1 MTLIDDYL
9 SEQIKYEK
17 KYGDNTI
24 VLMQVGH
31 FYEAYGVSNDEEKTN
46 SANMTKLSDIMNI
59 QMTRKNKNIPGNN
72 RHNPLMIGVNIY
84 SIDKYIQILLNA
96 NYTIVMISQ
105 TSDPPYVKREVTNI
119 YSPGTNIEYSIKG
132 DTNNLVSIFVEE
144 INNQKT
150 NKNILFIGAS
160 SIDLSTGKNIVFETH
175 SNINDKNYALDE
187 LFRFIQV
194 YDPKEVLFTKKN
206 VSISNDKLS
215 NYLELNNRIV
225 HYKDADD
232 LNKQFFNLNYQKQFF
247 EKIFNNHGLLSVIE
261 YLDLEQKTFGLLS
274 YVFLLDFSY
283 EHNATIVQKINK
295 PDIWNSETQLC
306 LTNNTINQLNL
317 VDHTLQ
323 NVNTK
328 YSSLFAVINNTSTN
342 IGKRLL
348 RDTLLNPIINKEEIE
363 SRYTIIDSLQK
374 DNNYK
379 KYEEYLNK
387 ISDLERLHRKLSLDL
402 LQPAD
407 FSSLDIS
414 YDNVKEIL
422 SITDTIDCEKTRS
435 LKPSKNDIQKFNDF
449 IDEYSNDFD
458 LQEIVKYHIDKISSS
473 FFKRGVYEDID
484 NLQDKINNYKK
495 IFNIFIEK
503 LEPLIDDKNSKSNK
517 YSLIKL
523 ENNERDGYFLTL
535 TTKRSNSL
543 KTNLA
548 KKKYTFSINIGD
560 INENI
565 DATQFVYKNPAKSS
579 TRIDSNFLKTLSNK
593 LVNAEDRIRSV
604 CRTRFLQR
612 IKYYESKYG
621 AHLKSIV
628 NFVGN
633 IDMFKSAAKTA
644 LIYGYIR
651 PSIDINSEKS
661 YIDFEEIRHPII
673 ERIQNDINYV
683 TNDIK
688 LGNDKYGLLLFG
700 TNASGKSSLM
710 KAIGLNVILA
720 QAGFYVAAKK
730 FTYKPYKT
738 LFTRINNNDNIFKG
752 ESSFAVEMS
761 ELRAILKRADNH
773 SLVLGDELCSGTES
787 ISALSI
793 FSSSVVK
800 LNERNTT
807 FIFAT
812 HLHELCKIRQV
823 TELSTIRFAHLK
835 VIFNEET
842 GELVYD
848 RKLQEGSGKAIYGLE
863 VCKAMDMDSDFLL
876 LSEQIR
882 KDLIGQKQNILETK
896 QSKYNSEIYVH
907 ECGICKSDA
916 EDVHHIKFQSEA
928 DENNI
933 IDEFLVKD
941 SKSNLVS
948 LCKECHNSV
957 HNGNLE
963 INGYVQTSNGVKLD
977 YEYLDE
983 KKMENKKK
991 SRRKYSDLQIEI
1003 MRNIFQ
1009 TNKTSK
1015 KDMCL
1020 FLEKNHDIKVS
1031 VTTFNK
1037 IINGNY

>member
-9 SEQIKYEK
+9 SEQINYEK

-59 QMTRKNKNIPGNN
+59 QMTRKNKNITGNN

-96 NYTIVMISQ
+96 NYTIVLISQ
-105 TSDPPYVKREVTNI
+105 TSEAPYVKREVTNI

-132 DTNNLVSIFVEE
+132 DTNNLLGIYIEE

-160 SIDLSTGKNIVFETH
+160 SIDLSTGNNIVFETH
-175 SNINDKNYALDE
+175 STIDDKNFALDE
-187 LFRFIQV
+187 LFRFIQI
-194 YDPKEVLFTKKN
+194 YDPKELLFINKN
-206 VSISNDKLS
+206 VSVSNDKLS

-225 HYKDADD
+225 HYKDAKDID
-232 LNKQFFNLNYQKQFF
+232 KQYFSLNYQKQFF
-247 EKIFNNHGLLSVIE
+247 GKIFNNHGLLSVIE

-274 YVFLLDFSY
+274 YIFLLDFAY
-283 EHNATIVQKINK
+283 EHNANIIQKINK
-295 PDIWNSETQLC
+295 PNIWNSETQLC
-306 LTNNTINQLNL
+306 LASNTINQLNL
-317 VDHTLQ
+317 VDHHLQ

-348 RDTLLNPIINKEEIE
+348 RDTLLNPIINHSEIE
-363 SRYTIIDSLQK
+363 RRYNIIDSLIK
-374 DNNYK
+374 DCNYK
-379 KYEEYLNK
+379 QYENNLNK

-414 YDNVKEIL
+414 YDNVKEL
-422 SITDTIDCEKTRS
+422 LRITDSIDCIITQS
-435 LKPSKNDIQKFNDF
+435 LKPSNNDITKFNEF
-449 IDEYSNDFD
+449 IDEYSKDFD
-458 LQEIVKYHIDKISSS
+458 LQEIVKYHIDKISTS

-495 IFNIFIEK
+495 IFEIFIEK
-503 LEPLIDDKNSKSNK
+503 LAPLIDDKSSKSNK
-517 YSLIKL
+517 YSLIKF
-523 ENNERDGYFLTL
+523 ENNDRDGYFLTL
-535 TTKRSNSL
+535 TTKRSLSL
-543 KTNLA
+543 KSNLA
-548 KKKYTFSINIGD
+548 KKKYTFTVNLGD
-560 INENI
+560 INETI
-565 DATQFVYKNPAKSS
+565 DTSKFVYKNPAKSS
-579 TRIDSNFLKTLSNK
+579 TRIDCDFLKSMSNK
-593 LVNAEDRIRSV
+593 LVNCEDRIKIV
-604 CRTRFLQR
+604 CRNRFLQR
-612 IKYYESKYG
+612 IKYYEGKYG
-621 AHLKSIV
+621 EHLKSIV
-628 NFVGN
+628 KFVGN

-644 LIYGYIR
+644 LTYGYVR
-651 PSIDINSEKS
+651 PSINMDSEKS
-661 YIDFEEIRHPII
+661 YINFEEIRHPII
-673 ERIQNDINYV
+673 ERIQNDVNYV
-683 TNDIK
+683 TNDIE

-710 KAIGLNVILA
+710 KAIGLNVIMA
-720 QAGFYVAAKK
+720 QAGFYVAAKN
-730 FTYKPYKT
+730 FTYKPYSS

-761 ELRAILKRADNH
+761 ELRAILKRADKN

-800 LNERNTT
+800 LNERQTT

-812 HLHELCKIRQV
+812 HLHELCKIKPV

-842 GELVYD
+842 GELIYD
-848 RKLQEGSGKAIYGLE
+848 RKLQDGSGQAIYGLE
-863 VCKAMDMDSDFLL
+863 VCKAMDMDNDFLL

-882 KDLIGQKQNILETK
+882 KDLIGQKQTILDTK

-907 ECGICKSDA
+907 ECVICKSDA

-928 DENNI
+928 NENNI
-933 IDEFLVKD
+933 IDEYLVKD
-941 SKSNLVS
+941 SKSNLVP
-948 LCKECHNSV
+948 LCKTCHNSV
-957 HNGNLE
+957 HNDNLV
-963 INGYVQTSNGVKLD
+963 IDGYVQTSNGVKLD
-977 YEYLDE
+977 YHYLDE
-983 KKMENKKK
+983 TKMEDKKK

-1003 MRNIFQ
+1003 MRTIFQ

-1037 IINGNY
+1037 IISGNY